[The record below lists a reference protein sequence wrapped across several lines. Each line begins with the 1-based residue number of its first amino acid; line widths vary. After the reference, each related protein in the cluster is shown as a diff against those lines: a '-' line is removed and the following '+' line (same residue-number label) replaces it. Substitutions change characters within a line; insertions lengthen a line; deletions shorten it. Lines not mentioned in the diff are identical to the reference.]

1 VFDAVLGAAF
11 GFEMRARADAGSS
24 GYVGTS
30 RDGSVGAIRLRGR
43 HHQNPGRPRNKL
55 SLRPRRDAAR
65 RAPSAE
71 PSGARTVTRAMGR
84 SSGAYLARPR
94 AELDGT
100 VAAGARGGPG
110 HGRARGSRR
119 RDGGERERHGR
130 SPWKVP
136 GERCV
141 RVISRGGRPGVGIR
155 EIRPRVS
162 RMTRRCSRRRCRRS
176 VVSGVRSFDSALLP
190 RPSTSDIREF
200 LKTQNS
206 FCSRGKKPPFPQT
219 GTHRPIG
226 PNKS

>member
-1 VFDAVLGAAF
+1 
-11 GFEMRARADAGSS
+11 
-24 GYVGTS
+24 
-30 RDGSVGAIRLRGR
+30 
-43 HHQNPGRPRNKL
+43 
-55 SLRPRRDAAR
+55 
-65 RAPSAE
+65 
-71 PSGARTVTRAMGR
+71 MGR

-94 AELDGT
+94 AELGGT

-130 SPWKVP
+130 SLWKVP

-176 VVSGVRSFDSALLP
+176 VVSGVRSFDCALLRGRQP
-190 RPSTSDIREF
+190 RISKNPF
-200 LKTQNS
+200 QKPKNS
-206 FCSRGKKPPFPQT
+206 FCSREKSSNSHFPET
-219 GTHRPIG
+219 GTHTVGPIG
-226 PNKS
+226 PNNLNGKSASRPVAARC

>member
-1 VFDAVLGAAF
+1 
-11 GFEMRARADAGSS
+11 
-24 GYVGTS
+24 
-30 RDGSVGAIRLRGR
+30 
-43 HHQNPGRPRNKL
+43 
-55 SLRPRRDAAR
+55 
-65 RAPSAE
+65 
-71 PSGARTVTRAMGR
+71 MGR

-94 AELDGT
+94 AEFGGT

-141 RVISRGGRPGVGIR
+141 RVISRGGRPGVGMR

-176 VVSGVRSFDSALLP
+176 VVSGVRSFDCALL
-190 RPSTSDIREF
+190 RFAASTSDIQIF
-200 LKTQNS
+200 SKPKKILLLA
-206 FCSRGKKPPFPQT
+206 GKKNFFLRLGRIQLGHSVQIILTVNP
-219 GTHRPIG
+219 HRDQWRLGVDAGMEIG
-226 PNKS
+226 RPMASLERAFSASAVASDDTIE